1 MNAPRKVYKSRH
13 SAWNAWKT
21 SNFCDSH
28 IPYPGHFGRCR
39 RLGWISPKG
48 HDAMLAGTRH
58 ASFMVILLPNLFGCP
73 TPKQPRGW
81 LCNFSQS
88 LLISAVRFC
97 LICGKHITCEV
108 SRGYRAR
115 DSACFDSPP
124 FLFLPL
130 HFYCGCYIK
139 VALLCYVFH
148 KRLTWLHI
156 LCKIQCVYYVPIILV

>member
-1 MNAPRKVYKSRH
+1 MSHGRLYKSIQ

-21 SNFCDSH
+21 PNFCDSY

-39 RLGWISPKG
+39 RLGWISLKG

-58 ASFMVILLPNLFGCP
+58 ASFMVLLLPNLFGWP
-73 TPKQPRGW
+73 TPKQPRRW

-88 LLISAVRFC
+88 LFISAVRFC

-115 DSACFDSPP
+115 DSACFVHN
-124 FLFLPL
+124 LI
-130 HFYCGCYIK
+130 CYYIWVIIMWVWMTK
-139 VALLCYVFH
+139 VYIMCYMYVLICIL
-148 KRLTWLHI
+148 RI
-156 LCKIQCVYYVPIILV
+156 LCK

>member
-1 MNAPRKVYKSRH
+1 MSHGRLYKSIQ

-21 SNFCDSH
+21 PNFCDSY

-48 HDAMLAGTRH
+48 HYAMLAGTRH
-58 ASFMVILLPNLFGCP
+58 ASFMEPLLPNLFRQP
-73 TPKQPRGW
+73 TPKQLHRW

-88 LLISAVRFC
+88 LIISAVRFC

-115 DSACFDSPP
+115 DSACLDNTLTMS
-124 FLFLPL
+124 FLDT
-130 HFYCGCYIK
+130 
-139 VALLCYVFH
+139 LLWEKDCFITYTEITSQGDICCIYAVS
-148 KRLTWLHI
+148 
-156 LCKIQCVYYVPIILV
+156 LCTL